1 MLIRTICYSFITPAM
16 KDAQIG
22 FNILLG
28 VGISASLALI
38 VATIQFTAPHSH
50 LSTATGLAFSGRAI
64 GGAFGSAVEN
74 AIIQGTLYPRWTQ
87 KVSQAALTA
96 GLPASSVPALLQALQ
111 QGHAAV
117 ADVPG
122 ANATILASAV
132 SASQGAYAHAYHR
145 AWACLIPL
153 VVVAMAAIACL
164 KDVKHLMTDKIEAT
178 VERGRVETDED
189 GI

>member
-1 MLIRTICYSFITPAM
+1 M
-16 KDAQIG
+16 KNAQIG

-28 VGISASLALI
+28 SGISASLALI
-38 VATIQFTAPHSH
+38 VATVQFTAPHSH

-87 KVSQAALTA
+87 EVTQAAMTA
-96 GLPASSVPALLQALQ
+96 GLPASSIPALLQALQ
-111 QGHAAV
+111 KGHGV
-117 ADVPG
+117 TTVPG
-122 ANATILASAV
+122 ANSTIIASAQ

-153 VVVAMAAIACL
+153 VVLTVAAVSCL
-164 KDVKHLMTDKIEAT
+164 KDVKHLMTEKIEAS
-178 VERGRVETDED
+178 VERGKAERAVD
-189 GI
+189 

>member
-1 MLIRTICYSFITPAM
+1 M

-28 VGISASLALI
+28 VGISGSLALI

-74 AIIQGTLYPRWTQ
+74 AIIQGSLYPRWTQ
-87 KVSQAALTA
+87 KVSQAALAA
-96 GLPASSVPALLQALQ
+96 GLPASSVPSLLQALQ
-111 QGHAAV
+111 QGHESV
-117 ADVPG
+117 VDNVPG
-122 ANATILASAV
+122 ANATIVASAQT
-132 SASQGAYAHAYHR
+132 ASQGAYAHAYHR

-153 VVVAMAAIACL
+153 VVVAMAAVACL

-178 VERGRVETDED
+178 VERGRAETDADE
-189 GI
+189 I